1 MEAQSTLEVVAEIS
15 IAFMGFAGIVGALGG
30 RRLTP
35 ERPHVWVPFWVIIEV
50 GLGTLLVALLPML
63 LHHLG
68 LPDRLVWASS
78 SAFVAILVICHAL
91 FMGLRLAET
100 TPGAGFF
107 RIVIVEGLAYVTVW
121 VAFPL
126 ALYYLCQAFGREER
140 FIRTVVAL
148 NWATVL
154 QIAIILSI
162 DLLARSGLLP
172 PPVGGFATFAATVY
186 LFGYV
191 WFVVRLA
198 LDVAPLPAAGV
209 VVLDFMISS
218 IVLLFAEAMLA

>member
-1 MEAQSTLEVVAEIS
+1 MRLIPSLNEIVRALYGAFRLLRFDRGGLAFFEDSVEAFWRSFFAAVIVVP
-15 IAFMGFAGIVGALGG
+15 G
-30 RRLTP
+30 
-35 ERPHVWVPFWVIIEV
+35 
-50 GLGTLLVALLPML
+50 
-63 LHHLG
+63 
-68 LPDRLVWASS
+68 
-78 SAFVAILVICHAL
+78 HAL

-154 QIAIILSI
+154 QIAIILPI